1 MKLVTY
7 RDSGGAERVGQL
19 EGDNIQ
25 PLAAESM
32 IDWLN
37 GNGRETSGDPVATS
51 DVELLAPVPVP
62 PSIRD
67 FFTYKVHVETVTKP
81 AGGIPEYWY
90 EGPVFYFTN
99 PSVVHAPGEPVARP
113 SLSKDFDF
121 ELEIAAVMDGNGEI
135 AGFTLYN
142 DWSARDIQRNE
153 MPVGVGP
160 HKCKDFA
167 QTLGPWL
174 VTPDELPYEGGR
186 LDIEGRV
193 FVNGEEI
200 TGSNASEMHF
210 SWDEIVS
217 HASRDSKLVAGDVL
231 GSGTLGKGCLL
242 EIGPVVE
249 GDRWIEPGDTVA
261 LEADGLGRLETPIVE
276 PS

>member
-7 RDSGGAERVGQL
+7 RDSGGSARVGEL
-19 EGDNIQ
+19 DGESVQ
-25 PLAAESM
+25 PLAAASM
-32 IDWLN
+32 IDWLK
-37 GNGRETSGDPVATS
+37 GDGHDPSGDTVALA
-51 DVELLAPVPVP
+51 DVQLMAPVPVP
-62 PSIRD
+62 PTMRD

-81 AGGIPEYWY
+81 AGGIPEYWF

-99 PSVVHAPGEPVARP
+99 PSVVYGPGDPVARP
-113 SLSKDFDF
+113 PSTENLDF
-121 ELEIAAVMDGNGEI
+121 ELEIAAVIDGNGEI

-142 DWSARDIQRNE
+142 DWSARDVQKHE

-174 VTPDELPYEGGR
+174 VTPDELPYADGR

-193 FVNGEEI
+193 FVNDEEI

-210 SWDEIVS
+210 SWEDIHA

-242 EIGPVVE
+242 EIGPME

-261 LEADGLGRLETPIVE
+261 IEADGLGRLETPIVE